1 MEQNNIEEA
10 KVNEE
15 VQSQESTSANIKV
28 FIPIIIAISI
38 VVGIFIGNRI
48 IPTGRDNLNTPFNLN
63 RPGKLSSILRLI
75 EENYV
80 DKVSID
86 SIEELAIP
94 VLLKNLDPH
103 TSYLPPKANIEAHES
118 LSGNFEGIGVQFNIQ
133 NDTIL
138 IINTISGGPSEKV
151 GILAGDRI
159 VTINDSLFAGIGIVN
174 DDVIKNLKGEKGT
187 KVKIGIK
194 RREVKGLIYFEVTR
208 DKIPLYSIDVS
219 YMLNETVGYVKISR
233 FAGTTYGEFL
243 EATVKLKSLGMKK
256 LVLDLRD
263 NGGGY
268 LDAAVNIIDEF
279 LPKGKMI
286 VYTEG
291 DFRKRTE
298 YISTD
303 NNMLLD
309 IGLVIL
315 INPWSASASEIVSG
329 AIQDNDRGIIIG
341 RRSFGKGL
349 VQEEF
354 EFNDNS
360 GVRITTARYYTPVG
374 RCIQKSY
381 KNGVDDYYSDIY
393 HRAVSGEFENA
404 DSTLFPDS
412 LKYYTPKGKVVYG
425 GGGIMPDIFVAVD
438 TSSYTKYYREIISKG
453 LIYRFALLY
462 ADNNRGNLQKLGT
475 AKKISSY
482 LDKQKIIKQ
491 FVDFAFEKGVIGTKK
506 DYIASR
512 KVINTRLKAFI
523 ARNIIDNEGYFPIIK
538 DIDSDLKKAIEIID
552 KHH

>member
-1 MEQNNIEEA
+1 MEQNKTEKA
-10 KVNEE
+10 KLKKE
-15 VQSQESTSANIKV
+15 QEDEKVTSANNK
-28 FIPIIIAISI
+28 FLPIIIAISI
-38 VVGIFIGNRI
+38 VIGIFIGNKI
-48 IPTGRDNLNTPFNLN
+48 LPSTSTNYKASFNLN
-63 RPGKLSSILRLI
+63 RPGKLTSILKLI
-75 EENYV
+75 EDNYV
-80 DKVSID
+80 DKISVD

-94 VLLKNLDPH
+94 VLLNNLDPH
-103 TSYLPPKANIEAHES
+103 TAYLPPKVNIEAHES
-118 LSGNFEGIGVQFNIQ
+118 LNGNFEGIGVQFNIQ
-133 NDTIL
+133 NDTIM

-159 VTINDSLFAGIGIVN
+159 VTINDSLFAGIGITN

-194 RREVKGLIYFEVTR
+194 RKEIKNLIYFEVTR

-219 YMLNETVGYVKISR
+219 YMLNKNDAYIKISR
-233 FAGTTYGEFL
+233 FAGTTYGEFMQ
-243 EATVKLKSLGMKK
+243 AVVKLKKQGMKK

-268 LDAAVNIIDEF
+268 LDAAVKIIDEF

-291 DFRKRTE
+291 DSRKRTE

-303 NNMLLD
+303 NNMLVD
-309 IGLVIL
+309 IDLAVL
-315 INPWSASASEIVSG
+315 INSWSASASEIVSG

-360 GVRITTARYYTPVG
+360 GVRITTARYYTPTG

-381 KNGVDDYYSDIY
+381 KKGIEDYYSDIY
-393 HRAVSGEFENA
+393 HRAIDGELESA
-404 DSTLFPDS
+404 DSTSFPDS
-412 LKYYTPKGKVVYG
+412 LKYYTEKGKVVYG
-425 GGGIMPDIFVAVD
+425 GGGIMPDIFVPVD
-438 TSSYTKYYREIISKG
+438 TSSYTDYYREITTKG
-453 LIYRFALLY
+453 LIYKFALTY
-462 ADNNRGNLQKLGT
+462 ADNHRKELQNFTK
-475 AKKISSY
+475 AKEINDY
-482 LDKQKIIKQ
+482 LDKQRVLKQ
-491 FVDFAFEKGVIGTKK
+491 FVDFAIDKGVISTKK
-506 DYIASR
+506 DYTASR

-523 ARNIIDNEGYFPIIK
+523 ARNIIDNVGYFPIIK
-538 DIDSDLKKAIEIID
+538 NIDDDLQKAVETLD
-552 KHH
+552 K